1 MAKHNGGSNISTREE
16 FLSAFRGNKALKRE
30 ELTFDELGLRILV
43 WELTGPEQVAYKQ
56 AMTDRKQRI
65 PIGGK
70 RKQLREMVIESTFAD
85 ATLKLVAWSLKDANG
100 RVQYTPDEI
109 IEANIPASVFDR
121 VVRTA
126 LSLSRLEDDEP
137 EEGKESSEPI
147 HTGSPATSSPSPSDD
162 ATQKSSSL
170 S

>member
-1 MAKHNGGSNISTREE
+1 MAKHNGSSNVSTREE

-30 ELTFDELGLRILV
+30 ELVFHDHGLRVLV
-43 WELTGPEQVAYKQ
+43 WELTGPEQIAYKQ

-121 VVRTA
+121 IVNKA
-126 LSLSRLEDDEP
+126 LELSPMGDEDLD
-137 EEGKESSEPI
+137 EGKESSEPI
-147 HTGSPATSSPSPSDD
+147 RTGSGATSSPSPSDSE
-162 ATQKSSSL
+162 TPKSSSP

>member
-1 MAKHNGGSNISTREE
+1 MPKHNGGSNVATREE
-16 FLSAFRGNKALKRE
+16 FLAAFRGNKALKRE
-30 ELTFDELGLRILV
+30 ELHFEDLGLRVLV

-85 ATLKLVAWSLKDANG
+85 ATLKLVAWSLKDPNG

-121 VVRTA
+121 IVRKA
-126 LSLSRLEDDEP
+126 LELSRLDDEDL
-137 EEGKESSEPI
+137 EEGKEPSEPI
-147 HTGSPATSSPSPSDD
+147 RTGSDATTSPSPSGSEP
-162 ATQKSSSL
+162 QKSSSL